1 MWFVLEGV
9 ALPMSSEWTNNRE
22 NSEVVIKMNFLKHHY
37 TSLVRMIVTVIVTGA
52 LFSLGFVKEIDAEGT
67 FEKIYH
73 VYANQQYIG
82 AVSNVDTVNKVLET
96 QETVAKSQ
104 FKGLDI
110 KAGSNINIVPEHV
123 FNAKTDDATTLKKL
137 SQVVEVE
144 VTAQALL
151 IDNKPVTYLKNKE
164 DYEETLRQLKLQFVT
179 EEQLKQ
185 WLANQSAK
193 KPLPELQIGE
203 DRIIDIAVKQT
214 ITEKQ
219 MKVSPIKVMTPEQAV
234 KFLMTGA
241 IEQQK
246 YVVKQGDVLGAIA
259 KKHGLKIKEL
269 LALNPGITEE
279 TLLQIDQQ
287 LNVTVAK
294 PFINVSVVREKKIV
308 EVIDYAKI
316 VEEDA
321 TMFKGEK
328 IVKQQGSMGK
338 KEASYRIV
346 EENGNRLNKELLQE
360 TVLVKPV
367 DDIVVIGTKV
377 VSSRGTGDFSWPTS
391 GGYISSTMGNR
402 WGEYH
407 RGIDIARPSNYN
419 ILVADNGIVVDT
431 GFDGSYG
438 NKVVVNH
445 NNGYTTLY
453 AHLSE
458 INVSVGQVVPKG
470 AVIGVMGSTGVST
483 GTHLHFEVE
492 KNGSLVNPVSVLP

>member
-1 MWFVLEGV
+1 MWFVLEG
-9 ALPMSSEWTNNRE
+9 ALPMSSEWTTNKE
-22 NSEVVIKMNFLKHHY
+22 NSEVSIKINVY
-37 TSLVRMIVTVIVTGA
+37 TNLIKIFAAIVLTVIG
-52 LFSLGFVKEIDAEGT
+52 SLLSFGFAKKTDAEGT

-73 VYANQQYIG
+73 VYANQQYVG
-82 AVSNVDTVNKVLET
+82 AVSNVEAVNKVLET
-96 QETVAKSQ
+96 QENVAETR
-104 FKGLDI
+104 FKGLDV

-123 FNAKTDDATTLKKL
+123 FNAETDDATTLKKL
-137 SQVVEVE
+137 AQVAEVE

-151 IDNKPVTYLKNKE
+151 IDNRPVAYLKNKE
-164 DYEETLRQLKLQFVT
+164 DYEETLRQVKLQFVT

-185 WLANQSAK
+185 WIANQTAK
-193 KPLPELQIGE
+193 KPLPELQVGE
-203 DRIIDIAVKQT
+203 DRIIDITVKQA

-219 MKVSPIKVMTPEQAV
+219 VKISPIKVMTPEQAV
-234 KFLMTGA
+234 KLLMTGA

-246 YVVKQGDVLGAIA
+246 YVVKQGDVLGSIA
-259 KKHGLKIKEL
+259 KKHDLKIKEL

-279 TLLQIDQQ
+279 TLLQIDQE

-294 PFINVSVVREKKIV
+294 PLINVNIVREKKIV
-308 EVIDYAKI
+308 EVINNTKI
-316 VEEDA
+316 IEEDA

-328 IVKQQGSMGK
+328 VVKQQGSTGK
-338 KEASYRIV
+338 KEASYRIT

-367 DDIVVIGTKV
+367 DHIVVVGTKV
-377 VSSRGTGDFSWPTS
+377 VSSRGTGDFSWPTI
-391 GGYISSTMGNR
+391 GGYISSMMGNR

-407 RGIDIARPSNYN
+407 RGIDIARPNNYN
-419 ILVADNGIVVDT
+419 ILAADNGVVVDT

-470 AVIGVMGSTGVST
+470 AVIGIMGSTGVST